1 MPAISDSNRDRALTP
16 TMPDRLRAYV
26 LAPVFY
32 AVAVALAIVIIANAN
47 DASRAYESVSAHET
61 VSAKTDRALREA
73 LESLS
78 LGLYGGGTELAEQ
91 IADAIDVARFH
102 EARATGTGW
111 LLLGFSLAFLAV
123 VIAGEERG
131 RRRASTIIIRHLFG
145 VSGIFLLVGLL
156 APILTVVA
164 HEEIALLG
172 RVVLQYESKG
182 IVTTIHKLYL
192 VENYFLASLLL
203 LFSVLLPVL
212 KILLSLI
219 ALELGHSRARRTS
232 VLLVKAIGRWSMTD
246 VFVVA
251 VLLAFLTADTAQL
264 TDATLGPG
272 LYFFAGYGLLSI
284 AAGHMMTGYEG
295 NSSPSSV
302 ADRQ

>member
-1 MPAISDSNRDRALTP
+1 
-16 TMPDRLRAYV
+16 MPDRLRAYV

-32 AVAVALAIVIIANAN
+32 AVALALAIVIIANAN

>member
-1 MPAISDSNRDRALTP
+1 MLA
-16 TMPDRLRAYV
+16 RLRAR
-26 LAPVFY
+26 
-32 AVAVALAIVIIANAN
+32 ALALAYYIVAFALAVVIIANAN
-47 DASRAYESVSAHET
+47 DASRAYESVSAHESI
-61 VSAKTDRALREA
+61 SAKTDRALRET
-73 LESLS
+73 LETLS
-78 LGLYGGGTELAEQ
+78 LGLYGGASELAEQ
-91 IADAIDVARFH
+91 LADAIDVAQFH
-102 EARATGTGW
+102 EARAAGAGW
-111 LLLGFSLAFLAV
+111 LLLGLSTAFLAV
-123 VIAGEERG
+123 VVMTEERG
-131 RRRASTIIIRHLFG
+131 RRTKSSAIIRHLFG
-145 VSGIFLLVGLL
+145 ISSIFLLVGLL

-182 IVTTIHKLYL
+182 IITTIHKLFL
-192 VENYFLASLLL
+192 VENYFIATLLL

-219 ALELGHSRARRTS
+219 ALQIEHSPTRRTS
-232 VLLVKAIGRWSMTD
+232 VTLVKAIGRWSMTD

-284 AAGHMMTGYEG
+284 AAGQLMIGYEG
-295 NSSPSSV
+295 VSERSSV
-302 ADRQ
+302 AHDQ

>member
-1 MPAISDSNRDRALTP
+1 MSEGLRVYLVAPAYYVVAL
-16 TMPDRLRAYV
+16 
-26 LAPVFY
+26 
-32 AVAVALAIVIIANAN
+32 ALAIVIIANAN
-47 DASRAYESVSAHET
+47 DASRAYESVSAHES

-73 LESLS
+73 LEALS

-91 IADAIDVARFH
+91 LADAVDVARFH
-102 EARATGTGW
+102 EARAAGTGW
-111 LLLGFSLAFLAV
+111 LLLGLSIAFLAA
-123 VIAGEERG
+123 VIASEERG
-131 RRRASTIIIRHLFG
+131 RRRASPVIIRHLFG
-145 VSGIFLLVGLL
+145 VSSIFLLVGLL

-164 HEEIALLG
+164 HEEVALLG

-192 VENYFLASLLL
+192 VENYFVAALLL
-203 LFSVLLPVL
+203 LFSVLLPVS

-219 ALELGHSRARRTS
+219 ALQIGHARTRRTS
-232 VLLVKAIGRWSMTD
+232 VFVVKAIGRWSMTD

-284 AAGHMMTGYEG
+284 AAGQLMIGYEG
-295 NSSPSSV
+295 GSNETSV
-302 ADRQ
+302 AHDQRGKANG

>member
-1 MPAISDSNRDRALTP
+1 MTSR
-16 TMPDRLRAYV
+16 MRAYL
-26 LAPVFY
+26 LAPAY
-32 AVAVALAIVIIANAN
+32 YAVALALAVAIIASAN
-47 DASRAYESVSAHET
+47 DASRAYESVSTHET
-61 VSAKTDRALREA
+61 VSAKTDRALRDT
-73 LESLS
+73 LEPLS
-78 LGLYGGGTELAEQ
+78 LGLYTGGTEMAEQ
-91 IADAIDVARFH
+91 LADAIETAQFH
-102 EARATGTGW
+102 EARASGTGW
-111 LLLGFSLAFLAV
+111 LLLGLSIAFLAA
-123 VIAGEERG
+123 VIMMEDRG
-131 RRRASTIIIRHLFG
+131 RRARSVVIIRHLFG

-182 IVTTIHKLYL
+182 IITTIHKLYL
-192 VENYFLASLLL
+192 VENFFLASLLL

-219 ALELGHSRARRTS
+219 AIGIGHTRTRRTS
-232 VLLVKAIGRWSMTD
+232 VLFVKAIGRWSMTD

-251 VLLAFLTADTAQL
+251 VLLAFLTADSAQL

-284 AAGHMMTGYEG
+284 AAGQLMIGYEG
-295 NSSPSSV
+295 NSTPPSV
-302 ADRQ
+302 AGGQ

>member
-1 MPAISDSNRDRALTP
+1 MSDRVRAWL
-16 TMPDRLRAYV
+16 
-26 LAPVFY
+26 LAPAFY
-32 AVAVALAIVIIANAN
+32 VVALALAIIIIANAN

-61 VSAKTDRALREA
+61 VSAKSDRTLREA
-73 LESLS
+73 LEALS
-78 LGLYGGGTELAEQ
+78 LGLYGGGTELAEEL
-91 IADAIDVARFH
+91 ADAIDVAEFH
-102 EARATGTGW
+102 QRRAAGTGW
-111 LLLGFSLAFLAV
+111 LMLGLSIAFLAA
-123 VIAGEERG
+123 VISTEERG
-131 RRRASTIIIRHLFG
+131 HRSSSPIIIRHLFG
-145 VSGIFLLVGLL
+145 VSSIFLLVGLL

-182 IVTTIHKLYL
+182 IITTIHKLFL
-192 VENYFLASLLL
+192 VENYFIASLLL
-203 LFSVLLPVL
+203 LFSVLLPAL

-219 ALELGHSRARRTS
+219 ALQIGHTRTRRTS
-232 VLLVKAIGRWSMTD
+232 VLVVKAIGRWSMTD

-284 AAGHMMTGYEG
+284 AAGQMMIGYEG
-295 NSSPSSV
+295 RSSEPSV
-302 ADRQ
+302 AQDQ

>member
-1 MPAISDSNRDRALTP
+1 ML
-16 TMPDRLRAYV
+16 
-26 LAPVFY
+26 LAPAYYV
-32 AVAVALAIVIIANAN
+32 VALALAVTIIADAN

-73 LESLS
+73 LETLS
-78 LGLYGGGTELAEQ
+78 LGLYGGGTQLAEELA
-91 IADAIDVARFH
+91 DAVDVAEYH
-102 EARATGTGW
+102 EKRAAGTGW
-111 LLLGFSLAFLAV
+111 LLLGLSIAFLAA
-123 VIAGEERG
+123 VIASEARG
-131 RRRASTIIIRHLFG
+131 HRSASRIIIRHLFG
-145 VSGIFLLVGLL
+145 VSSIFLLVGLL

-164 HEEIALLG
+164 HEDIAVLG

-182 IVTTIHKLYL
+182 IITTIHKLFL
-192 VENYFLASLLL
+192 VDNYFIAALLL
-203 LFSVLLPVL
+203 LFSVLLPVV

-219 ALELGHSRARRTS
+219 ALQLGHTRMRRTS
-232 VLLVKAIGRWSMTD
+232 VLVVKAIGRWSMTD

-284 AAGHMMTGYEG
+284 AAGQMMIGYEG
-295 NSSPSSV
+295 RSSEPSV
-302 ADRQ
+302 ADDQ

>member
-1 MPAISDSNRDRALTP
+1 MKPSGV
-16 TMPDRLRAYV
+16 RAYV
-26 LAPVFY
+26 LAPLYY
-32 AVAVALAIVIIANAN
+32 AVALALAIVIIANAN

-61 VSAKTDRALREA
+61 ISAKTDRALRET
-73 LESLS
+73 LETLS
-78 LGLYGGGTELAEQ
+78 LGVYGGATELADELS
-91 IADAIDVARFH
+91 DAVGVALFH

-123 VIAGEERG
+123 VITTEERG
-131 RRRASTIIIRHLFG
+131 RRNTSPTIIRHLFG
-145 VSGIFLLVGLL
+145 VSSIFLLVGLL

-164 HEEIALLG
+164 HEEIAMLG

-182 IVTTIHKLYL
+182 IVTTIHKLFL
-192 VENYFLASLLL
+192 VTNYFLAVLLL

-212 KILLSLI
+212 KILLSLV
-219 ALELGHSRARRTS
+219 ALELGHSRTRRAS
-232 VLLVKAIGRWSMTD
+232 VLLIKIIGRWSMTD

-284 AAGHMMTGYEG
+284 AAGQMMIGYEG
-295 NSSPSSV
+295 KSLSPSV
-302 ADRQ
+302 TDRH

>member
-1 MPAISDSNRDRALTP
+1 MVNSRVRAFF
-16 TMPDRLRAYV
+16 
-26 LAPVFY
+26 LAPVY
-32 AVAVALAIVIIANAN
+32 YVVALALAVLIVASAN
-47 DASRAYESVSAHET
+47 DASRSYESVSAHES
-61 VSAKTDRALREA
+61 VSAKTDRALRDA

-78 LGLYGGGTELAEQ
+78 LGLYGGGSEMAEELAAAVETAQ
-91 IADAIDVARFH
+91 FH
-102 EARATGTGW
+102 EVRAAGTGW
-111 LLLGFSLAFLAV
+111 LLLGLSIAFLTAV
-123 VIAGEERG
+123 ILMEDRG
-131 RRRASTIIIRHLFG
+131 RRARSVVIIRHLFG
-145 VSGIFLLVGLL
+145 VSGIFLAIGLL

-164 HEEIALLG
+164 HGEVALLG

-182 IVTTIHKLYL
+182 IITTIHKLYL
-192 VENYFLASLLL
+192 VNNLFLASLLL
-203 LFSVLLPVL
+203 LFSVALPVL
-212 KILLSLI
+212 KIVLSLI
-219 ALELGHSRARRTS
+219 ALELGHTRARQTS

-284 AAGHMMTGYEG
+284 AAGQLMIGYEG
-295 NSSPSSV
+295 NPPPSSV